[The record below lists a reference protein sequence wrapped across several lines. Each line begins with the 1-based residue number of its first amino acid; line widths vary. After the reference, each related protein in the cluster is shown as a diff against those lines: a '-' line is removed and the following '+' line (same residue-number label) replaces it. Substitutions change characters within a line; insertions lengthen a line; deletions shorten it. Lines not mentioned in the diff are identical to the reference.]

1 MRCFSS
7 KKMSSLKRFV
17 GCILECQS
25 ALRVPNCKYD
35 QMKRVQFVFLRF
47 NLYIVTYCDQSLGER
62 SPMGLVKPHGP

>member
-1 MRCFSS
+1 
-7 KKMSSLKRFV
+7 MSSLKRFV

-47 NLYIVTYCDQSLGER
+47 NLYIVTNHWVNVHPWAC
-62 SPMGLVKPHGP
+62 VKPHGP